1 MQKVLLLAETKNF
14 TVTSLIKLIEE
25 HNYKVVM
32 SGYDVDEIQK
42 NDEDVRAIIIYAE
55 DANVEGLVYIKDKV
69 IENVKPIIVVGD
81 KNQIKDVED
90 IIPKQFLKKIY
101 VRPFNVKEVA
111 DDIAK
116 FLDKDESHLK
126 KKILVVDDSGAVLRS
141 IKGLLESKY
150 QVILANSG
158 AMAIKYLSMNTP
170 DLVLLDYEMPIVDGK
185 QVLEMIRSESDF
197 SGTPVIF
204 LTNKNDK
211 ESVMSVSPLK
221 PEGYLLKSMEPEKI
235 VEAIDD
241 FFEKKKWTIK

>member
-42 NDEDVRAIIIYAE
+42 NDEGVRAIIIYAE

>member
-1 MQKVLLLAETKNF
+1 MDNVLLLAETRSF

-25 HNYKVVM
+25 HRYKIIM
-32 SGYDVDEIQK
+32 SSYDVDEIQQK
-42 NDEDVRAIIIYAE
+42 DKDARAIIIYAE

-69 IENVKPIIVVGD
+69 IENVKPIILIGD
-81 KNQIKDVED
+81 KNQINDVKD
-90 IIPKQFLKKIY
+90 IIPNQFLKKIY
-101 VRPFNVKEVA
+101 TRPFNVKEVA
-111 DDIAK
+111 DDIVK

-141 IKGLLESKY
+141 IKGLLENKY

-185 QVLEMIRSESDF
+185 QVLEMIRSETDF
-197 SGTPVIF
+197 AGTPVIF
-204 LTNKNDK
+204 LTNRNDK

-221 PEGYLLKSMEPEKI
+221 PEGYLLKSMEPNKI
-235 VEAIDD
+235 VETIDE
-241 FFEKKKWTIK
+241 FFEKKKWTIQ